1 MHNNK
6 IAYLINNQI
15 GALSRKV
22 NGLKGDKVS
31 IITYSLNMRLVQNES
46 GHKFWVN
53 ENNLSEAPISK
64 DTTNEQTHTEIK
76 SIKGRKKG
84 I

>member
-1 MHNNK
+1 MHNSK
-6 IAYLINNQI
+6 IVYLINNSI
-15 GALSRKV
+15 GASSRKV
-22 NGLKGDKVS
+22 NGLKGDQVK

-53 ENNLSEAPISK
+53 ENNLSEAPIQK
-64 DTTNEQTHTEIK
+64 EIYEQTEIK
-76 SIKGRKKG
+76 IKGRKKG

>member
-6 IAYLINNQI
+6 VTYYLINNQI

-31 IITYSLNMRLVQNES
+31 IITYSLNMRLVKNEA
-46 GHKFWVN
+46 GHIFWVN
-53 ENNLSEAPISK
+53 VNNLSEAPISK
-64 DTTNEQTHTEIK
+64 DTTNEQTYTDT
-76 SIKGRKKG
+76 KGRKKRV
-84 I
+84 

>member
-1 MHNNK
+1 MSFY
-6 IAYLINNQI
+6 YLINNQI

-22 NGLKGDKVS
+22 NGLKGDKVT

-53 ENNLSEAPISK
+53 ENNLFEAPIQKDIVYDK
-64 DTTNEQTHTEIK
+64 DTD
-76 SIKGRKKG
+76 IKGRKKRS
-84 I
+84 

>member
-1 MHNNK
+1 MENK

-53 ENNLSEAPISK
+53 ENNLSEAPIQK
-64 DTTNEQTHTEIK
+64 NIINEIITN
-76 SIKGRKKG
+76 IKGNKKRR
-84 I
+84 

>member
-6 IAYLINNQI
+6 VTYYLINNQI

-22 NGLKGDKVS
+22 NGLKGDKVT
-31 IITYSLNMRLVQNES
+31 IITYSLNMRLVKNEA
-46 GHKFWVN
+46 GHIFWVN
-53 ENNLSEAPISK
+53 ENNLSEAPIQK
-64 DTTNEQTHTEIK
+64 EIYEQTDTDIK
-76 SIKGRKKG
+76 GIKGRKKR